1 MTDNAPTRYDSTTII
16 LHWATAVSVLALWII
31 GQTADLFPHNVAG
44 GLVWPIHVVWGFV
57 LVVLVGWRV
66 VWRIAGGVGLPAA
79 DQGLLHI
86 AAKATHSLLYLLIA
100 AVLLLGV
107 VNAFVRGYNLFGL
120 FSLPQIG
127 DKDWRR
133 PITHW
138 HELAANALLVL
149 ALLHA
154 AAALAHHYLFKDGV
168 LRRML
173 PAPERIQREA

>member
-1 MTDNAPTRYDSTTII
+1 MTDEALTRYDPTTIA
-16 LHWATAVSVLALWII
+16 LHWATAISVIALWVI
-31 GQTADLFPHNVAG
+31 GQTADMFPHKVADG
-44 GLVWPIHVVWGFV
+44 VVWPIHVVWGFV
-57 LVVLVGWRV
+57 LVALIAWRV
-66 VWRIAGGVGLPAA
+66 VWRSSGGVGLPAA
-79 DQGLLHI
+79 DQGLLHVV
-86 AAKATHSLLYLLIA
+86 AKATHYLLYLLIA

-107 VNAFVRGYNLFGL
+107 INAFVRGYNLFGL

-127 DKDWRR
+127 DKEWRR

-154 AAALAHHYLFKDGV
+154 TAALAHHYLFKDGV

-173 PAPERIQREA
+173 PAPGEM

>member
-1 MTDNAPTRYDSTTII
+1 M
-16 LHWATAVSVLALWII
+16 
-31 GQTADLFPHNVAG
+31 FPHSVADG
-44 GLVWPIHVVWGFV
+44 MVWPIHVVWGFL
-57 LVVLVGWRV
+57 LVALVGWRV
-66 VWRIAGGVGLPAA
+66 AWRSSRGIGLPAA
-79 DQGLLHI
+79 DPGLLHVL
-86 AAKATHSLLYLLIA
+86 AKATHYLLYILLG

-127 DKDWRR
+127 ERDWRR

-138 HELAANALLVL
+138 HELAANALLAL

-173 PAPERIQREA
+173 PAPRHLSREA